1 MTYTSGVSGEKKCS
15 QSRALIR
22 SLEQDLNSPSCEI
35 VSATPLQRGEL
46 WKIKRESVD
55 SSWKCRANEPRIQA
69 TSKE

>member
-1 MTYTSGVSGEKKCS
+1 MTCTSGVGGEKKCS

-46 WKIKRESVD
+46 WKSTENLQMARGTVALVNREL
-55 SSWKCRANEPRIQA
+55 QA
-69 TSKE
+69 ASKE

>member
-1 MTYTSGVSGEKKCS
+1 MTYTSGVGGEQKCS

-46 WKIKRESVD
+46 WKSTE
-55 SSWKCRANEPRIQA
+55 NL
-69 TSKE
+69 